1 MKSDYEL
8 KRAVDRYADTV
19 RRICLLYLKN
29 YHDTEDI
36 FQNVFLKYCLY
47 NKEFQNDE
55 HEKAWIIRVTVNACK
70 DFLKSFY
77 HKNIMPVE
85 AIQDMAVNA
94 DNDQSFVL
102 EAVLSLPQK
111 YKDTVYL
118 FYYEGYTASEIS
130 KITGKKENTIYT
142 FLARARKLL
151 KEMLGGE
158 DFE

>member
-151 KEMLGGE
+151 KEILGGE

>member
-55 HEKAWIIRVTVNACK
+55 HEKAWIIRITVNACK

>member
-55 HEKAWIIRVTVNACK
+55 HEKAWIIRITVNACK

-85 AIQDMAVNA
+85 AIQDMAANA

>member
-55 HEKAWIIRVTVNACK
+55 HEKAWIIKVTVNACK

-94 DNDQSFVL
+94 DNDQSLVL

>member
-55 HEKAWIIRVTVNACK
+55 HEKAWIIKVTVNACK